1 MKLAFNIARAG
12 AALVVVGAALAGP
25 AVAAGAATTPPLAG
39 EIVSNPIITL
49 GPGTT
54 QPAPGLDAT
63 IPAHGNPHGSA
74 RAPVSSPVSS
84 VPVQS
89 GDQVASAEAPFDAC
103 VAAALL
109 SGHSPD
115 GCGGQAAGSSPS
127 LVDAL
132 GSVGSCARLALAAGT
147 STSACGSPSTGSV
160 ALGNDATR
168 NALGTDAVRDALGT
182 DAVRNALGTGAV
194 CAAAAQLGL
203 SDGGLCQAAVP
214 STGSGDRQLG
224 GASAGGAS
232 ALGAERAK
240 DVCVGLAT
248 VTGADAS
255 RCASS
260 GNPLGSSGQATP
272 PAAGASHVSGQASTG
287 PSSTQFN
294 AACASHGHAAGGLP
308 LTSGA
313 AGVLGAALGAAGLAF
328 RRVRRPSLV

>member
-63 IPAHGNPHGSA
+63 IPAHGDPHGSA

-160 ALGNDATR
+160 ALGSDATR
-168 NALGTDAVRDALGT
+168 NALGT

-194 CAAAAQLGL
+194 CATAAQLGL
-203 SDGGLCQAAVP
+203 GGLCQVAVP